1 MKIKEVDSVNH
12 PTHYTKGGIECIEAI
27 KSAVIEKRGFESV
40 CVANVI
46 KYLWRYEA
54 KGGLEDV
61 KKAGW
66 YLDRLINFL
75 EEENKNV

>member
-1 MKIKEVDSVNH
+1 MNKKLDFVNH
-12 PTHYTKGGIECIEAI
+12 PPHYTSGKIECIEAI
-27 KSAVIEKRGFESV
+27 KSAVIGKGGFEGA

-66 YLDRLINFL
+66 YLDRLIKFL
-75 EEENKNV
+75 EEEK